1 MEKVKLVVKHR
12 EASGT
17 RAARRLRRQ
26 GLIPGVLYGHGRSAV
41 ALAVEPA
48 SLREA
53 LATEA
58 GTHAVL
64 EVVFEDQKK
73 VHRAIVKDLQLDK
86 VRHVVTHVDLQEVRL
101 DEVVETRV
109 AVRFEGVSRG
119 VKMGGILD
127 EVLREVTVKGL
138 VTEIPESL
146 PVDITELGVG
156 DALHVSDIT
165 APEGLEILDDP
176 ELVLCSV
183 LAPRAVV
190 IEEVAEEEAE
200 AAPEAAA
207 EPEVIGKQKEG
218 EAEE

>member
-109 AVRFEGVSRG
+109 ALRFEGTSKG

-127 EVLREVTVKGL
+127 EALREVTVKGL

-156 DALHVSDIT
+156 DTLHVADIT
-165 APEGLEILDDP
+165 PPEGIEILDDP

-207 EPEVIGKQKEG
+207 EPEVIGKQKEE